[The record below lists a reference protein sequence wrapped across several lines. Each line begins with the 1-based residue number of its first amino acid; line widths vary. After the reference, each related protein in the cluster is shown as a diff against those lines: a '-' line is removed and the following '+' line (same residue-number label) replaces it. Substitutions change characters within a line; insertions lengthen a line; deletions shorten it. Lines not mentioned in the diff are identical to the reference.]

1 MTTPDR
7 ATIHAVIGGDPPPAP
22 PASTEPE
29 AQPPITTP
37 PVAEPREPDL
47 GGPALA
53 SPSPDEIVAAGGGSL
68 ADRLRARYEG
78 IAATEEFSVPGY
90 ELPDGRPGM
99 ILVARAF
106 GDRRAFNEG
115 VENEGFIAKS
125 THKLLLV
132 NDDGTREEVPGGWG
146 PQLAQMIGV
155 DVKKAADLVALVIS
169 RPDPNDRT
177 RRIPNVAAIG
187 GLATDIVAWA
197 RKSQGEAE
205 KDLGE

>member
-1 MTTPDR
+1 
-7 ATIHAVIGGDPPPAP
+7 V
-22 PASTEPE
+22 
-29 AQPPITTP
+29 
-37 PVAEPREPDL
+37 
-47 GGPALA
+47 
-53 SPSPDEIVAAGGGSL
+53 
-68 ADRLRARYEG
+68 
-78 IAATEEFSVPGY
+78 
-90 ELPDGRPGM
+90 
-99 ILVARAF
+99 
-106 GDRRAFNEG
+106 
-115 VENEGFIAKS
+115 FIAKS